1 MKTNINNVAS
11 FVGQRI
17 RRARQKAGLSQQDLG
32 EKVFKTGAAIGYI
45 ERGKRGINVEDLVL
59 FSEVLN
65 VPITYFFVSKISEEL
80 LLQETLDKLENHVTK
95 LHSSIKQQSKV
106 IETLMTELPRTE
118 ELRLI
123 TESSIDPILLISR
136 QGEIIY
142 ATRSI
147 HEFLGIHA
155 SKIVGL
161 SCKHIV
167 ATDKLSECTDMLERI
182 FADKRIVHYETELKH
197 ANGHFIDVEINA
209 RVFKKDGKPIAHVVI
224 RDISDRK
231 TIQKKLLQKEQES
244 HKHAELYRL
253 LLDQSSEAVFLETA
267 KEKII
272 DVNHQATQITGYS
285 REELLGMKT
294 SDLKGGS
301 KNNKKRNE
309 IYSSNKQAVTS
320 FEDMLRQKSGAT
332 IPIRVAI
339 SSFNFGTR
347 RLFLSQINRINKTAY
362 K

>member
-123 TESSIDPILLISR
+123 TESSIDPILLINR

-155 SKIVGL
+155 SKIVGM

-167 ATDKLSECTDMLERI
+167 ATNRLAECTSMLEKI
-182 FADKRIVHYETELKH
+182 FAEKKIVHYETELQH
-197 ANGHFIDVEINA
+197 ANGHSVDVEINA
-209 RVFKKDGKPIAHVVI
+209 RTFKKDGKPIAHIVI

-231 TIQKKLLQKEQES
+231 TIQKKLLQTEKESYE
-244 HKHAELYRL
+244 HAELYRL
-253 LLDQSSEAVFLETA
+253 LLDQSSEVVFLETA

-272 DVNHQATQITGYS
+272 DANHQATLITGYS
-285 REELLGMKT
+285 RDELLQMKT
-294 SDLKGGS
+294 SDLRDSS
-301 KNNKKRNE
+301 KKNQDRKE
-309 IYSSNKQAVTS
+309 IYTNNKQAVMS
-320 FEDMLRQKSGAT
+320 FKNSIRRKGGAT
-332 IPIRVAI
+332 IPVKVTI
-339 SSFNFGTR
+339 SAFNFGSR
-347 RLFLSQINRINKTAY
+347 RLFLSQLTRLDKATG